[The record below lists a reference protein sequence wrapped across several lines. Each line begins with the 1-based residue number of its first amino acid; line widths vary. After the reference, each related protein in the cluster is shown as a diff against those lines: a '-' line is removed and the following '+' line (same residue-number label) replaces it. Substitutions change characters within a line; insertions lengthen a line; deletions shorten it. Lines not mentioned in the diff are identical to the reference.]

1 MPSRTFIFFLRYKIG
16 LQIEQLEDWDAD
28 ADHELVVVVGPAEAA
43 TQRRD
48 KIKIAVQPS
57 EIRSCLQCR
66 NTHILPQN

>member
-1 MPSRTFIFFLRYKIG
+1 MIDLISWKGSLAHSFSLLLRYKIG
-16 LQIEQLEDWDAD
+16 LQIDRLEEWDAD

-57 EIRSCLQCR
+57 EMNVIG
-66 NTHILPQN
+66 